1 MTSIQIMM
9 CGQND
14 FNDMIALFQNNG
26 YGIGSL
32 NHWHLFLIVDREY
45 KFVTSRPGH
54 VAGMPC
60 LTLTEEVLCALELLP
75 SFESKEEFI
84 FSNESISL

>member
-1 MTSIQIMM
+1 MTAIQILKSEL
-9 CGQND
+9 ND
-14 FNDMIALFQNNG
+14 FNDMITLFQNNG

>member
-26 YGIGSL
+26 YDIGSL
-32 NHWHLFLIVDREY
+32 NHWHLFLIVAREY